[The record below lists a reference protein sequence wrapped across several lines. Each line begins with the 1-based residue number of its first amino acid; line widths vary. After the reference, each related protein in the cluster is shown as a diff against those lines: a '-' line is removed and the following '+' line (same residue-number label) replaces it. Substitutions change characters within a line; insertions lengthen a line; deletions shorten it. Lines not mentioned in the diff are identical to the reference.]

1 MTDSV
6 SRKAHVC
13 FVRSIRT
20 TRIFLDEGRARVGLL
35 AGLAHQR
42 RDEPDKTPP
51 SDMVSTWLKNHDFP
65 NREDD
70 VCPRVVTLLT
80 SALTFS
86 KLSNVLY
93 TRMRHQVAAGVF

>member
-1 MTDSV
+1 MKGCPGWSV
-6 SRKAHVC
+6 
-13 FVRSIRT
+13 
-20 TRIFLDEGRARVGLL
+20 L

-51 SDMVSTWLKNHDFP
+51 SDMVSTLLKNPDFP
-65 NREDD
+65 NREED
-70 VCPRVVTLLT
+70 VCPRAAALLT

-86 KLSNVLY
+86 KLSNVRY